1 MNKYENLA
9 KQCPHIQQSECKT
22 IDEQYVGLISAIWA
36 FEYTQEWHPLDTL
49 KTPDIV
55 VLVLYNDT
63 EVTAYLTEIT
73 EELFTS
79 FGGLKLAK
87 ERIKGWHPI
96 SFLQ

>member
-1 MNKYENLA
+1 MNKYQNLA
-9 KQCPHIQQSECKT
+9 KQCPHIQQT

-49 KTPDIV
+49 TTHDIV

-73 EELFTS
+73 EELITS
-79 FGGLKLAK
+79 FGGLKLDK
-87 ERIKGWHPI
+87 ERIKGWRPV